1 MLNKLSMHRKHF
13 RKLKQINMTL
23 KINNNDSTI
32 SLIKRLVK
40 GYLYPHKGRLSIAII
55 CMIIV
60 AICTAL
66 TAKMMQPILD
76 ELLIAGNQDLFYIVP
91 ALVVSIFFVKGVAG
105 YFQNYLMEFIGQRVI
120 ADLQI
125 DLYKHV
131 IHHDLSFLQKE
142 TTSGLTSRFVYD
154 LQQLKKAISNTITG
168 VLRDIPMIIGLI
180 ALMLHQNWELALIC
194 LTIIPLASAP
204 IIYFGRRMRKYSGGT
219 QEEMGSFGGI
229 LKESFSHVRQVKS
242 FTMEDYEI
250 KRSKKSINTVFKFM
264 VKMARVRALSSPVM
278 ELLGGLIIASVI
290 MYGCKLIWAGEMTA
304 GEFMS
309 FLTAA
314 MTIYRPLKSVTNINN
329 TLQEGLA
336 SADRT
341 FKLMDNKA
349 KITNNKNPSKLNV
362 RKGEIIFENVTFSYE
377 DGKIAIKNLN
387 LTIPAGKTVAL
398 VGASGAGKSTILNL
412 IPRFFDTEKGTI
424 SIDGT
429 NIKDVTVKSLRENIG
444 LVTQEVA
451 IFNDTIKNNIS
462 YGMAKAKQED
472 IINAS
477 KDASAHS
484 FIEESENG
492 YNTVVGE
499 DGFSLSGG
507 QRQRIAIARA
517 MLKNAPI
524 LLLDEATSSL
534 DTESESH
541 VQKALQKLM
550 KGRTSLVVAH
560 RLSTIVDADV
570 IHVLKNGKVIETG
583 SHSDL
588 LQKGGAYTKLYQL
601 QNND

>member
-1 MLNKLSMHRKHF
+1 
-13 RKLKQINMTL
+13 
-23 KINNNDSTI
+23 
-32 SLIKRLVK
+32 
-40 GYLYPHKGRLSIAII
+40 
-55 CMIIV
+55 
-60 AICTAL
+60 
-66 TAKMMQPILD
+66 MQPILD
-76 ELLIAGNQDLFYIVP
+76 ELLIAGNRGLFFIVP
-91 ALVVSIFFVKGVAG
+91 AIVVTIFFVKGIAG
-105 YFQNYLMEFIGQRVI
+105 YFQNYLMEFIGQRVV
-120 ADLQI
+120 ADLQG

-131 IHHDLSFLQKE
+131 IHHDLAFLQKE

-154 LQQLKKAISNTITG
+154 LQQLKKAISSTITG
-168 VLRDIPMIIGLI
+168 ILRDIPMIIGLI
-180 ALMLHQNWELALIC
+180 ALMIHQNWELALIC

-204 IIYFGRRMRKYSGGT
+204 IIYFGKRMRKYSGGT
-219 QEEMGSFGGI
+219 QKEMGAFGGI

-242 FTMEDYEI
+242 FTMENYEI
-250 KRSKKSINTVFKFM
+250 KRSKKSIDTVFNFM

-329 TLQEGLA
+329 NLQEGLA
-336 SADRT
+336 SAERT
-341 FKLMDNKA
+341 FALMDTKPSIVNHEKA
-349 KITNNKNPSKLNV
+349 QKLKV
-362 RKGEIIFENVTFSYE
+362 SKGEVVFDKVTFTYA
-377 DGKIAIKNLN
+377 DGTTAIKNLN

-412 IPRFFDTEKGTI
+412 IPRFFDSTKGTI
-424 SIDGT
+424 SIDGV
-429 NIKDVTVKSLRENIG
+429 NIKDVTLKSLRENIG

-451 IFNDTIKNNIS
+451 IFNDSIKNNIG
-462 YGMAKAKQED
+462 YGISKAKNDD
-472 IINAS
+472 IIKAA

-484 FIEESENG
+484 FIADSEHG

-534 DTESESH
+534 DTASEKH
-541 VQKALQKLM
+541 VQKALTKLM
-550 KGRTSLVVAH
+550 KGRTSLIVAH
-560 RLSTIVDADV
+560 RLSTIVDADI

-583 SHSDL
+583 THEAL
-588 LQKGGAYTKLYQL
+588 LSKQDAYAKLYKL
-601 QNND
+601 QSSE